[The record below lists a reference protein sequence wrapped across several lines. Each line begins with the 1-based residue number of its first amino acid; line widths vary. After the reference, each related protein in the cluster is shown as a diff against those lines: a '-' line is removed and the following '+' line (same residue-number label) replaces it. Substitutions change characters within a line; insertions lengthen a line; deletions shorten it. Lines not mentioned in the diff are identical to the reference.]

1 MDDSQIVIDEESIL
15 YEEAPQDTQN
25 LVSDPETVALVG
37 DENIDFYDGAFIG
50 FGSAGAMCLLSLGIA
65 VVLSMFRR
73 A

>member
-1 MDDSQIVIDEESIL
+1 MEENQIVIDEESIL
-15 YEEAPQDTQN
+15 YEETPQNTQN
-25 LVSDPETVALVG
+25 IVSDPETVALVG

-50 FGSAGAMCLLSLGIA
+50 FGSAGVMCLLSLGIA